1 MLRSFIFIM
10 ESKFCGYCK
19 EIASYECPCTFPFT
33 FVCKKDLDMHLSL
46 SGDHII
52 RKLQNVGSQ
61 PNPKSKTELINKIS
75 QIKAE
80 TLSVKNKLL
89 VSVYQSIKNI
99 KNEGKK
105 LVERLDGF
113 VETCEKVI
121 KDIISIKE
129 INQKQFYSPLENALI
144 SNNIESLLS
153 KFYAPRIIKR
163 ESEQLQEMF
172 TYNPSL
178 FLHFLYNYSD
188 LTFAYPSKHTLIF
201 YPLGKKMTNE
211 KFKLSLRGLTLYK
224 DLILIAGPESKTFI
238 LNIETETIFELFDLN
253 QPRKCHAMA

>member
-1 MLRSFIFIM
+1 M

-129 INQKQFYSPLENALI
+129 ITQKQFYSPLENALI

-178 FLHFLYNYSD
+178 FPHFLYNYSD
-188 LTFAYPSKHTLIF
+188 FTFAYPNESKINF
-201 YPLGKKMTNE
+201 YPSNRQIKTKKL
-211 KFKLSLRGLTLYK
+211 FPGSRVLPLYNNQ
-224 DLILIAGPESKTFI
+224 ILIAGPESKTFI

-253 QPRKCHAMA
+253 QPRK